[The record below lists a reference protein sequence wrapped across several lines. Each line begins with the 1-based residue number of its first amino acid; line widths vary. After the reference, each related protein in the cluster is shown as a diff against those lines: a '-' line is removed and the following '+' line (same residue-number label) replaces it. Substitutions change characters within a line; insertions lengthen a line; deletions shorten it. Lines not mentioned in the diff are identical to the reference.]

1 MLNMFTAM
9 DIGAS
14 GLKAQKM
21 RMNVIANNMA
31 NVTTTRDRHGNNI
44 PYRRQMPIFKSG
56 ADALTGSPELGVEV
70 SEIIESRAQF
80 RKVYNPDH
88 PDANEEGIV
97 LYPNVRMPVEMIN
110 MIEASRAYEANIRSM
125 EAAKTMFTSALNILK

>member
-1 MLNMFTAM
+1 M

-14 GLKAQKM
+14 GLRAQKM

-31 NVTTTRDRHGNNI
+31 NITTTRDRHGNNV
-44 PYRRQMPIFKSG
+44 PYRRQLPIFMSG
-56 ADALTGSPELGVEV
+56 ADTVNGNPELGVQV
-70 SEIIESRAQF
+70 SEIIESKAQF
-80 RKVYNPDH
+80 RKVFNPDH
-88 PDANEEGIV
+88 PDANKDGYV

-110 MIEASRAYEANIRSM
+110 MIEASRAYEANVRSM